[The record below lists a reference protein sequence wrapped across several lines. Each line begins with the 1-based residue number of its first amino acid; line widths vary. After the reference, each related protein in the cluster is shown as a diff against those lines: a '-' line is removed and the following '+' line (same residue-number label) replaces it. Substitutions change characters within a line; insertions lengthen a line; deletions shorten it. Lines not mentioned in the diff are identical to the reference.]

1 MERVAAGAGAG
12 GVGVVDREAL
22 LLDGVDEVDLGT
34 VEVGDAHPVHDHGH
48 AVEVGGH
55 VAVEGAL
62 VEEELVA
69 KARAATGLHGD
80 TQRQVVTTLL
90 LEEAVDLAGG
100 DCRKVDLVGAALSG
114 LDLLG
119 HLITPEVSG
128 TACLNG
134 RTPRVIPRGRG
145 IRVARRPRWRHMA
158 GSGADRGPSAATFR
172 LRSRMVAAHRAND
185 GRSWAICRH
194 PQAVRRRGGA
204 TGIRARKAILP
215 AGVNSEC
222 RRSWCHAR
230 TRAGSWSRPSDRS
243 ASSRIVTAR
252 RMTSPPV

>member
-1 MERVAAGAGAG
+1 MRGFASSAPSVTSVERVAARARTR

-69 KARAATGLHGD
+69 EARAATGLHGD
-80 TQRQVVTTLL
+80 PQGQVVTTLL
-90 LEEAVDLAGG
+90 LEEALHLAGG
-100 DCRKVDLVGAALSG
+100 DSGEVDLVGAALSR

-119 HLITPEVSG
+119 HLITPGVSG

-134 RTPRVIPRGRG
+134 RTPRVIPRSRGFGRTEG
-145 IRVARRPRWRHMA
+145 GGGHHSAHPARCLAVM
-158 GSGADRGPSAATFR
+158 PSQVVQPGDGWKAA
-172 LRSRMVAAHRAND
+172 
-185 GRSWAICRH
+185 
-194 PQAVRRRGGA
+194 
-204 TGIRARKAILP
+204 
-215 AGVNSEC
+215 
-222 RRSWCHAR
+222 
-230 TRAGSWSRPSDRS
+230 
-243 ASSRIVTAR
+243 
-252 RMTSPPV
+252 